1 MRAFSLFLVTAF
13 FITMN
18 VLLWRSEFGT
28 NQQFGSALPADG
40 VWEKVLT
47 APDNSF
53 LSIRHHGK
61 KLGTCHW
68 SPSIGQERSSRLL
81 MEDAPPEGMIETPS
95 SYSIEI
101 NGNVVVE
108 EAKVRFSVDVGLATN
123 QTWRTLLVHLS
134 LRPTVF

>member
-1 MRAFSLFLVTAF
+1 MRTVSLLLVTAF

-18 VLLWRSEFGT
+18 VLLWRSEFGV
-28 NQQFGSALPADG
+28 NHQFGASLPANG

-61 KLGTCHW
+61 KIGTCHW
-68 SPSIGQERSSRLL
+68 SPSIGQERSARLL
-81 MEDAPPEGMIETPS
+81 VEDPSPEGMIEAPS
-95 SYSIEI
+95 SYTIDI

-108 EAKVRFSVDVGLATN
+108 EAKVGFTVDVGL
-123 QTWRTLLVHLS
+123 
-134 LRPTVF
+134 